1 MARYSS
7 ERKEAVL
14 KKMLPPQNMTIS
26 QVSEQEG
33 ISAQTLYNW
42 RYTAKQ
48 QGIPVPGKTN
58 TTDNWSSEAKLAVI
72 IETAT
77 LSESALGQYCRE
89 KGLYPQQVARWKQ
102 ECLHGFDH
110 SRAASDYASKQAKAD
125 KAAIKQLKKDLHRK
139 EKALAEAA
147 ALLVLRKKLNAF
159 WEDDEE
165 NSP

>member
-7 ERKEAVL
+7 ERKDAVL

-33 ISAQTLYNW
+33 ISTQTLYNW

-48 QGIPVPGKTN
+48 QGMPVPGKTS
-58 TTDNWSSEAKLAVI
+58 TTDDWSSEAKLAVI

-77 LSESALGQYCRE
+77 LSESALSQYCRE

-102 ECLHGFDH
+102 ECLQGFEH
-110 SRAASDYASKQAKAD
+110 SKAASHSASKQAKAD
-125 KAAIKQLKKDLHRK
+125 KTAIKQLKKDLHRK

-165 NSP
+165 HSP